1 MLKNENGK
9 MLINYL
15 FGKQIINRIT
25 LGEALKINNIKY
37 WDNINSLR
45 QIFSN
50 EEDVKKNKRRHSHIH

>member
-1 MLKNENGK
+1 

-25 LGEALKINNIKY
+25 LGEALKINNIIY

-50 EEDVKKNKRRHSHIH
+50 EEDLEKCEKKIKEDIDIH